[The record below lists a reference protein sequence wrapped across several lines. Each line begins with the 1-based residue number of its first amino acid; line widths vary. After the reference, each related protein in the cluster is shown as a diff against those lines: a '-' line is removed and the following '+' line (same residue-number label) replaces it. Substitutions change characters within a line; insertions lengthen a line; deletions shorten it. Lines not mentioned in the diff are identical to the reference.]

1 MVEDDPMAPVDVAPE
16 IARVLDLGGTL
27 ENLGRDPEL
36 YQEIFDFFMEI
47 VPQQLDDLQAV
58 QEAGDVAAVDLQA
71 HSMKGGAANVGAVR
85 VTAVARDLEMLA
97 KSGSLDGAADLV
109 AQLRVEFAALQAVVP
124 QVNWSSLS

>member
-1 MVEDDPMAPVDVAPE
+1 MAEDDPMAPVDVAPE

>member
-1 MVEDDPMAPVDVAPE
+1 MAPVDVAPE

-27 ENLGRDPEL
+27 ENLGGDPEL

-58 QEAGDVAAVDLQA
+58 QKAGDGAAVDLQA

-85 VTAVARDLEMLA
+85 MTAVARELETLA
-97 KSGSLDGAADLV
+97 KNGSLDGAADLV

-124 QVNWSSLS
+124 QVNWNSLS

>member
-1 MVEDDPMAPVDVAPE
+1 MAPVDVAPE
-16 IARVLDLGGTL
+16 ITRVLDLVGTL
-27 ENLGRDPEL
+27 ENLGGDPEL
-36 YQEIFDFFMEI
+36 YQEILDFFMEM

-85 VTAVARDLEMLA
+85 VTAVARELETLA

-109 AQLRVEFAALQAVVP
+109 VQLRTEFAALQAVIS
-124 QVNWSSLS
+124 QVDWSALS

>member
-1 MVEDDPMAPVDVAPE
+1 MAPVDVAPE

-27 ENLGRDPEL
+27 ENLGGDPEL